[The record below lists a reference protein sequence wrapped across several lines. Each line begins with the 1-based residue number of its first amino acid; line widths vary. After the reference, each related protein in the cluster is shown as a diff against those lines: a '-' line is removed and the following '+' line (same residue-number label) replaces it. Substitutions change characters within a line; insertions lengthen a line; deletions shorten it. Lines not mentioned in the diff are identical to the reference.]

1 MKQIVVDEPL
11 DEIEVHPSGFYERLV
26 EVCLESANDLLSQSE
41 QFVEMGCPACR
52 SIERKHAFDKH
63 GYSYWVCTQCVS
75 LYVSPRPSK
84 VQMQDYIYRSKVT
97 SYRQSDE
104 YILTMQRRFSELAAR
119 RAEWIASLYASIP
132 QMDQRLVVDIENQ
145 LPEYLLAL
153 KDRGVKPLGVVAHS
167 ASKQADTQLQ
177 VEDLSIWDDICDLEE
192 KSVGLFSAFNILE
205 HMADPGEF
213 IDSAYQA
220 LEPGGI
226 LVMTTRSGSGFDIQ
240 VLWEY
245 ANVFPLEHINL
256 ISVEGIRE
264 MLNSTGFKILE
275 VSTPG
280 RLDVQI
286 VERTLQQ
293 QGEKII
299 PRFVAYFLKHRDQYA
314 REKLQ
319 HFLQEN
325 LLSSYMRVVAQ
336 KPHEP

>member
-1 MKQIVVDEPL
+1 ME
-11 DEIEVHPSGFYERLV
+11 
-26 EVCLESANDLLSQSE
+26 
-41 QFVEMGCPACR
+41 
-52 SIERKHAFDKH
+52 
-63 GYSYWVCTQCVS
+63 
-75 LYVSPRPSK
+75 
-84 VQMQDYIYRSKVT
+84 DYLYRSKAT
-97 SYRQSDE
+97 SYRRSDE

-132 QMDQRLVVDIENQ
+132 QIDQRLVVDIENQ
-145 LPEYLLAL
+145 LPEYLIAL
-153 KDRGVKPLGVVAHS
+153 KNRGVKPLGIVAHS
-167 ASKQADTQLQ
+167 AISQPETQLQ
-177 VEDLSIWDDICDLEE
+177 VDDLNIWENVCDLEE
-192 KSVGLFSAFNILE
+192 ESVCLFSAFNILE
-205 HMADPGEF
+205 HMANPGDF
-213 IDSAYQA
+213 IESAYQA
-220 LEPGGI
+220 LAPGGL

-240 VLWEY
+240 VLWEH

-256 ISVEGIRE
+256 ISVEGMRKL
-264 MLNSTGFKILE
+264 LNSTGFKMLE